1 MNFAKN
7 SSSSQL
13 IQGQFP
19 HMDENMSSGLF
30 DSSFEPT
37 DFDNSEVSKLQA
49 LLEDKHLILDTECLL
64 QALEQCFSVCPI
76 ESLDERI
83 FKKVLPKAQHFLS
96 QVVKVIDDIITGNN
110 VRFDDLDGIKYKLQV
125 CDGLLAFWKKCV
137 EHISALEKVQ
147 AAYVAS
153 LCDILPETTRIIF
166 EHCKD
171 SMSAGFRGSV
181 RIPSQEMAAHA
192 THACQDMPAGAG
204 YHIRTNTRTAAIF
217 SGGRPSQLFHS
228 QSPKLTIYAK
238 YGALLSG
245 AMQELRNLFAKACAV
260 FKLFFA
266 TLNGIIVFDT
276 DVQSETELLTKVVDA
291 YGNIASIANGMDTKT
306 FVELSEIFAK
316 LVIVYQSEIK
326 PYNIATHFIRMTKD
340 VSCLLS
346 AAMDQND
353 KNAERNVMVAMRL
366 LRIIEKLTLSYGAS
380 FTHEMILDLVEL
392 LAQMHGY
399 SCLIKSSERTI
410 LAGATS
416 FLNIIF
422 SHDNFKQVYFEY
434 GRQNVPRD
442 QYIRRLNYHLLTI
455 AIMKKLNGMPFE
467 HHCKWSLGSDSIL
480 DIAFTYIE
488 HLEEEICVG
497 DLQLSSV
504 RAIGEG
510 PRFVGIYEATLVSVC
525 NLVSQI
531 LPEDFHALEL
541 LLLKHLLSGH
551 LWCSL
556 LSSDVWCFIGRL
568 GSSQLCVDHV
578 KHLIKVSTALVE
590 RRDSI
595 EAIMI
600 DNMIVRLYDLLN
612 EDVKSTLFDNLIDH
626 LDVDYYVT
634 SLHLLMANTKSLSSE
649 RLKRKIED
657 LPKAFLDLQEHPS
670 TCNWKCLMQVVSA
683 IIAVDYSDNKDVI
696 NVLTKLW
703 SFVAGTII
711 ECEGKQLDLLTDLV
725 VTVLDATYLKNLH
738 DDSFYAILISV
749 ATSCVHLPPRGKIKI
764 CHFLQQNIKYLGRC
778 GIQSIASILTE
789 LFSRLLE
796 DENPWVRQEALET
809 FEHVG
814 HVCPEQL
821 VAEIAKALAKI
832 LSISNVMQ
840 AYLTSKSYYVFK
852 GFINMQD
859 YLRYL
864 AKAVQNHGDEHRCHE
879 YNESERE
886 EKMPK
891 LKKNSH
897 EIIAPMLTQLDEQA
911 EKLYKG
917 LTKVLEDQAVI
928 SEDICRRLITVLEKI
943 IQLQGNENS
952 WN

>member
-1 MNFAKN
+1 
-7 SSSSQL
+7 
-13 IQGQFP
+13 
-19 HMDENMSSGLF
+19 
-30 DSSFEPT
+30 
-37 DFDNSEVSKLQA
+37 
-49 LLEDKHLILDTECLL
+49 
-64 QALEQCFSVCPI
+64 
-76 ESLDERI
+76 
-83 FKKVLPKAQHFLS
+83 
-96 QVVKVIDDIITGNN
+96 
-110 VRFDDLDGIKYKLQV
+110 QV

-171 SMSAGFRGSV
+171 S
-181 RIPSQEMAAHA
+181 
-192 THACQDMPAGAG
+192 
-204 YHIRTNTRTAAIF
+204 
-217 SGGRPSQLFHS
+217 
-228 QSPKLTIYAK
+228 AK

-725 VTVLDATYLKNLH
+725 VT
-738 DDSFYAILISV
+738 ILISV

-879 YNESERE
+879 YNMCIR
-886 EKMPK
+886 
-891 LKKNSH
+891 
-897 EIIAPMLTQLDEQA
+897 DR
-911 EKLYKG
+911 
-917 LTKVLEDQAVI
+917 DQAVI